1 MATWNFHESG
11 HGKGAPDGVGGT
23 LKRTANRKVLH
34 GRDIKDA
41 ISFKET
47 LEEEKLNI
55 SVFHVPTDMV
65 EEKRKL
71 LPSLKSI
78 PGTMKFTRLSQ
89 TNLERL
95 PIDLLAVHAMTH
107 PLILATI

>member
-55 SVFHVPTDMV
+55 
-65 EEKRKL
+65 
-71 LPSLKSI
+71 
-78 PGTMKFTRLSQ
+78 
-89 TNLERL
+89 
-95 PIDLLAVHAMTH
+95 
-107 PLILATI
+107 